1 MWIAGFGVIMNL
13 GSLIQYILIN
23 NHLSLKKDPNDSR
36 LDLVPIIYVVL
47 SLGALYLQM
56 NK

>member
-1 MWIAGFGVIMNL
+1 MWITGFGILMII

-23 NHLSLKKDPNDSR
+23 NSLTLKKNPNDSR
-36 LDLVPIIYVVL
+36 LDLVPIIYVLL
-47 SLGALYLQM
+47 SIGALYLQM